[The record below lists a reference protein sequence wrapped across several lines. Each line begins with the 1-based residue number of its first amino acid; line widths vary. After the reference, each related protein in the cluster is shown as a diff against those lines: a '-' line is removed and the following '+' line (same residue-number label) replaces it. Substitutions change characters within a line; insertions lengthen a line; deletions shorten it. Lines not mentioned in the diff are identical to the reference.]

1 MAKDGT
7 NRGDRRVRAGA
18 KPDALNEKLAKGLPA
33 TRLEY
38 PTIDP
43 FNFWQNLIPTVLCD
57 RFNKSVSSRRSDGW
71 KESTGCSLGSTVMY
85 RLD

>member
-7 NRGDRRVRAGA
+7 NRGDRRVSAGA

-43 FNFWQNLIPTVLCD
+43 FNFWQKLDSN
-57 RFNKSVSSRRSDGW
+57 
-71 KESTGCSLGSTVMY
+71 CSL
-85 RLD
+85 